1 MGAAAGAGLYFRVLG
16 PLTVER
22 DGVPVDLGGPQR
34 RLVLALLL
42 AHANAAVSVDL
53 LVDALWGEAPPP
65 SFRVQLQGLVSDLRR
80 RLAPGR
86 ERGAAPIVT
95 RAPGYLLEVPPERL
109 DLAQFPAEGAAAPP
123 ARAGGGRATP
133 GRPPPAALGRRGG
146 PAFCDIPS
154 PALEHR

>member
-1 MGAAAGAGLYFRVLG
+1 MGAAAGLYFRVLG

-22 DGVPVDLGGPQR
+22 DGAPVDLGGPQR

-53 LVDALWGEAPPP
+53 LVDTLWGEAPPP

-95 RAPGYLLEVPPERL
+95 RAPGYLLEGPEERL
-109 DLAQFPAEGAAAPP
+109 DLAPVRPELPAGAP
-123 ARAGGGRATP
+123 A
-133 GRPPPAALGRRGG
+133 
-146 PAFCDIPS
+146 
-154 PALEHR
+154 

>member
-1 MGAAAGAGLYFRVLG
+1 MGPRAGDDLYFRVLG

-22 DGVPVDLGGPQR
+22 CGAPVDLGGPQR

-42 AHANAAVSVDL
+42 AQANAAVSVDQL
-53 LVDALWGEAPPP
+53 GDALWGDAPPP

-95 RAPGYLLEVPPERL
+95 RAPGY
-109 DLAQFPAEGAAAPP
+109 
-123 ARAGGGRATP
+123 
-133 GRPPPAALGRRGG
+133 
-146 PAFCDIPS
+146 
-154 PALEHR
+154 